1 MWFLCSGM
9 FTVSSTV
16 KGNIVTQCYKAFNQM
31 KTNGEHDAAE
41 SLWGAGGWKTFGHA
55 GKNDTFYR
63 RDSFILCICS
73 TVQRMNFFSF
83 NQRLNIFLKSNHVY
97 RVDLLLFCWK
107 CTERCSFF
115 YAAKEHHG
123 WEKRSAEESETSVS
137 GSAPLFLSDV
147 REALLCSWLR
157 QRWRGNRLAVNSING
172 YVPVCVFAFLQ
183 TSWI

>member
-97 RVDLLLFCWK
+97 RVDLFIILLEMHWK
-107 CTERCSFF
+107 MFFFLCS
-115 YAAKEHHG
+115 
-123 WEKRSAEESETSVS
+123 KRT
-137 GSAPLFLSDV
+137 
-147 REALLCSWLR
+147 SWLR
-157 QRWRGNRLAVNSING
+157 ETFCWRVWNIRFWFGSTIPFRRQRSFTL
-172 YVPVCVFAFLQ
+172 FLT
-183 TSWI
+183 TSTVER